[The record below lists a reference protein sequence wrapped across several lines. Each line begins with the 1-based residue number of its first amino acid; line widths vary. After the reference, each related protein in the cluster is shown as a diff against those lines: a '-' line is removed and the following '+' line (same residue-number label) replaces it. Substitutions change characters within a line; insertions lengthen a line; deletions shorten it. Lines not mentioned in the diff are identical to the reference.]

1 MKANLY
7 KFFLILILMVFS
19 FAVEAAHTPLRP
31 KINPPAQPEQRIAEI
46 KTRMDEIK
54 ALDKSQLTQEERK
67 ELRQELKA
75 IKNEAQRLSGGVYF
89 AAGAILVLVIVLLL
103 VL

>member
-1 MKANLY
+1 MMKANLY
-7 KFFLILILMVFS
+7 KSFLILILVIFS
-19 FAVEAAHTPLRP
+19 FPVKATNTPP
-31 KINPPAQPEQRIAEI
+31 KINPTGQQEQRIAEI

-54 ALDKSQLTQEERK
+54 ALDKSQLTKEERK
-67 ELRQELKA
+67 ELRKELKA